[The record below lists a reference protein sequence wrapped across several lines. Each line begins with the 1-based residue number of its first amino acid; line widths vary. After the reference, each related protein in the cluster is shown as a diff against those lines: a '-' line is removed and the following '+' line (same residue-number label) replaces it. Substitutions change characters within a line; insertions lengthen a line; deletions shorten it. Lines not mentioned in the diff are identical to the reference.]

1 MNTFEKLGLCP
12 ALVEALAKQGIE
24 VPTEIQRNI
33 IPEILSGKD
42 VIGRSE
48 TGSGKT
54 LAYLLPI
61 FEKLDM
67 DSKGAQAIILTPT
80 HELAAQ
86 VFRQA
91 ELLQEN
97 SGIAAGCVL
106 LIGAAGV
113 GRQLEKLKSKPRIVV
128 GSCGRIL
135 DLIRK
140 KKIPAHLVKTI
151 VLDEGDRLME
161 DGNIADV
168 EAVVKTTLKERQ
180 IILLSAS
187 VNAETKERAAKLM
200 KEDFIHMEAKSGGI
214 VPKGIAH
221 YYILS
226 APREKFVNLRKVLA
240 GEKPAKAM
248 IFLNNPENIE
258 VTVDKLCY
266 HGIKAAGI
274 YGQASKLDRKNAMD
288 DFREGRVNVLV
299 ASDIGS
305 RGLDI
310 EGVTHIINLDV
321 PEEPTHYLHRAG
333 RCGRK
338 GMEGTAITIVT
349 PYERKWVHKY
359 EKAWGLQF
367 IQKEMSY
374 GKLVDSRKTKKDII
388 KPMKKKDKSQAK
400 TKTILEDKWEEDGE
414 WAEWEDLKAQ
424 GWVIEEEKP
433 KKKKKDK
440 KEKAFAA
447 AVQKKEK
454 KKGKKEKKKDD
465 EEVLGF
471 FAKKAK
477 KLAEK
482 EANRQKSQKK

>member
-1 MNTFEKLGLCP
+1 MEKKNEIKNGFVPLGLSP
-12 ALVEALAKQGIE
+12 ALLSALEKQDITQ
-24 VPTEIQRNI
+24 PTEIQHKLV
-33 IPEILSGKD
+33 PELLAGKD

-61 FEKLDM
+61 FERLDL
-67 DSKGAQAIILTPT
+67 SVRGTQAIILTPT

-97 SGIAAGCVL
+97 SGIDAGCAL
-106 LIGAAGV
+106 LIGAAGIA
-113 GRQLEKLKSKPRIVV
+113 RQMERLKSKPRIVI
-128 GSCGRIL
+128 GSTGRIL
-135 DLIRK
+135 DLIRRR
-140 KKIPAHLVKTI
+140 KIQAHLVKII
-151 VLDEGDRLME
+151 VLDEGDRLLE

-168 EAVVKTTLKERQ
+168 REVVRATLKERQ
-180 IILLSAS
+180 IAILSAS
-187 VNAETKERAAKLM
+187 IGAETKERAAGLM
-200 KEDFIHMEAKSGGI
+200 KPDFAVVEAESAA
-214 VPKGIAH
+214 VPKGLSH

-226 APREKFVNLRKVLA
+226 PPREKFVNLRKILA
-240 GEKPAKAM
+240 GEKPEKA
-248 IFLNNPENIE
+248 IVFLNNPENIE

-274 YGQASKLDRKNAMD
+274 YGTAGKLERKTALA
-288 DFREGRVNVLV
+288 DFREGRVSVLV

-338 GMEGTAITIVT
+338 GLPGTAITIVT
-349 PYERKWVHKY
+349 PYERRWVHKY

-367 IQKEMSY
+367 VQKEMSY
-374 GKLVDSRKTKKDII
+374 GQLVNSSKTKKDIA
-388 KPMKKKDKSQAK
+388 KPAKKKSP
-400 TKTILEDKWEEDGE
+400 LS
-414 WAEWEDLKAQ
+414 AERRPEQKAHARPKNSRHANRQ
-424 GWVIEEEKP
+424 TVEK
-433 KKKKKDK
+433 
-440 KEKAFAA
+440 
-447 AVQKKEK
+447 
-454 KKGKKEKKKDD
+454 
-465 EEVLGF
+465 LGF
-471 FAKKAK
+471 FEKKAR

-482 EANRQKSQKK
+482 EKNRQKHQKK